1 MPRPDLSP
9 SDEELAPLLVRL
21 GSIFEPQTH
30 DPTFLVLKA
39 HLLCEELLRDFIA
52 KQSKHPTALNEAR
65 LTFRQL
71 LKLGQAFAAT
81 LEPNDWRWRALTEL
95 NRLRNSLAHEFEAD
109 SAEVIIQR
117 FISIV
122 IPEVGGDF
130 PKLEEFP
137 RDPQSGSYHPKALA
151 LAIMGLYAVLCVRL
165 GADVNLQLAI
175 EGQRM
180 SQLRKVATGANAA

>member
-9 SDEELAPLLVRL
+9 SDEELAPLLARL
-21 GSIFEPQTH
+21 GSIFEPQAH

-52 KQSKHPTALNEAR
+52 KQSKHPTALNGAR
-65 LTFRQL
+65 LTFSQL
-71 LKLGQAFAAT
+71 LKLAQAFAST
-81 LEPNDWRWRALTEL
+81 LDPNDWRCRALTEL
-95 NRLRNSLAHEFEAD
+95 NRLRNSMAHEFEAD

-117 FISIV
+117 FVGIV

-130 PKLEEFP
+130 PTLEAFP
-137 RDPQSGSYHPKALA
+137 RDPETGSFHPKAFA
-151 LAIMGLYAVLCVRL
+151 LAITGLYAVLCVRL
-165 GADVNLQLAI
+165 GTDVNLQLAI

-180 SQLRKVATGANAA
+180 SQFRKVATGANAA